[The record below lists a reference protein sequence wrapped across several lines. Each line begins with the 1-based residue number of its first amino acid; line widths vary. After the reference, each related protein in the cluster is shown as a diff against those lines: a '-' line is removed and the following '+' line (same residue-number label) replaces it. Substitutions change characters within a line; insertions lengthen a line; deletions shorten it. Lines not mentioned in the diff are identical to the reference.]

1 MQIHDKVVGEQGS
14 AVVPGVVPAV
24 VFVHAGGF
32 DHQEWLSLLRHLH
45 GWPLRAH
52 LPDLFN
58 AGQTGAWPGAA
69 APTPAEQAHVLDVV
83 VDAIGEPIHL
93 VGHSYGGGI
102 ALRWA
107 EANLSRVLSL
117 AVIEPTRPAL
127 LARSGSAA
135 YRVALNDANRAMALC
150 RELVAENPEQAA
162 RHFIEYW
169 AGAKFWGFI
178 PGQFRA
184 AMATEMERMVG
195 SWYALVDETMDDQAL
210 ASFKQP
216 AVIIRA
222 EDSSIASQA
231 MCDALGEHLPQA
243 HRKVVA
249 GSGHMI
255 PLTHPKQ
262 LASLLKDHIEAAS
275 SR

>member
-1 MQIHDKVVGEQGS
+1 
-14 AVVPGVVPAV
+14 
-24 VFVHAGGF
+24 
-32 DHQEWLSLLRHLH
+32 
-45 GWPLRAH
+45 
-52 LPDLFN
+52 
-58 AGQTGAWPGAA
+58 
-69 APTPAEQAHVLDVV
+69 
-83 VDAIGEPIHL
+83 
-93 VGHSYGGGI
+93 
-102 ALRWA
+102 
-107 EANLSRVLSL
+107 
-117 AVIEPTRPAL
+117 
-127 LARSGSAA
+127 
-135 YRVALNDANRAMALC
+135 
-150 RELVAENPEQAA
+150 
-162 RHFIEYW
+162 
-169 AGAKFWGFI
+169 
-178 PGQFRA
+178 
-184 AMATEMERMVG
+184 MATEMERMVG